1 MYRSLHH
8 KNLIVVFSLLFACIN
23 LLPAEAQ
30 DASGEDLV
38 ILYMNDTHSRIEPMP
53 KSDSRNPDKGGVVRQ
68 NTYIEDVRS
77 KNKNVLL
84 FHCGDFV
91 QGTPYFNLFSGETE
105 VAVMNYMKFDAVTIG
120 NHEFDNGLESLSEMI
135 RKSEFPYVSTNLDF
149 TGTPVEGLTKP
160 FLIIQKGNIRVGII
174 GLTIDPDG
182 LVTKKSYE
190 GMKWNDPIAS
200 ANQMADYL
208 RNEEKCDLIV
218 CLSHLGLYFSE
229 EKVGDISLAKQSRNI
244 DIILGGH
251 THTFLRFPEK
261 IKNID
266 EKEVIIS
273 QMGGNGIYVGRMDV
287 NMKEVEK

>member
-91 QGTPYFNLFSGETE
+91 QGTPYFNLFGGETE

-120 NHEFDNGLESLSEMI
+120 NHEFDNGLESLAEMI
-135 RKSEFPYVSTNLDF
+135 QKSEFPYVSTNLDF

-208 RNEEKCDLIV
+208 RNEENCDLIV

>member
-120 NHEFDNGLESLSEMI
+120 NHEFDNGLESLAEMI

-149 TGTPVEGLTKP
+149 TGTPVEDLTKP

>member
-68 NTYIEDVRS
+68 NTYIKDVRS

-105 VAVMNYMKFDAVTIG
+105 VAVMNYMKFNAVTIG
-120 NHEFDNGLESLSEMI
+120 NHEFDNGLESLAEMI